1 VDGGATFTATSA
13 SGFPT
18 NNVAGLQPNEAQIS
32 MKAVPGIE
40 GDIWLAGGN
49 TTENKY
55 GLWHS
60 TNSGASF
67 TKLTNVQEADLI
79 GYGKAAPGQTY
90 MALYTVAK
98 IDGVRGVFR
107 SDDAGA
113 TWVRINDDAH
123 QYAKINMAI
132 TGDPRIYGRVYLGT
146 NGRGTLYADPV
157 NPPATGST
165 IMPITAGFD
174 KKTAN
179 QADVAVTMTL
189 NGNTLSTIKN
199 GTATLVA
206 GTDYT
211 VSGSTVTIKK
221 SYLATQTV
229 GTTTLTFSFSAG
241 AAQSLTITVTDTTTP
256 VSNSTITPTTASF
269 DKKTA
274 NQADVAVTMTL
285 NGNTLNGIKN
295 GTAILVA
302 GTDYTVSGSTVTIK
316 KSYLATQT
324 VGTTTLTFSFSAGAA
339 QSLAITIADT
349 TVAPTTALK
358 VQMFNGTLSASG
370 NTLNPKFKLVNTST
384 SAVTL
389 SDVKL
394 RYYYT
399 IDGEKPQ
406 SFFCDW
412 SQVGSSNVTGT
423 FVKLP
428 TAKADADYYFEL
440 GFTSGAGSLAA
451 GASIDIQVRVS
462 KEDWSNYT
470 QTGDYSFN
478 AVDTNYVDWT
488 KAPAYVSGSLI
499 WGSEPN

>member
-1 VDGGATFTATSA
+1 
-13 SGFPT
+13 
-18 NNVAGLQPNEAQIS
+18 
-32 MKAVPGIE
+32 MKNI
-40 GDIWLAGGN
+40 
-49 TTENKY
+49 
-55 GLWHS
+55 
-60 TNSGASF
+60 
-67 TKLTNVQEADLI
+67 LTNVQEADLI

-107 SDDAGA
+107 SDDVGA
-113 TWVRINDDAH
+113 TWVRINDDDH

-165 IMPITAGFD
+165 ITPTTAGFD

-179 QADVAVTMTL
+179 QADIAVTMTL
-189 NGNTLSTIKN
+189 NGNTLSAIKN
-199 GTATLVA
+199 GTASLVA

-211 VSGSTVTIKK
+211 VSGSTLTIKK
-221 SYLATQTV
+221 EYLATQAV
-229 GTTTLTFSFSAG
+229 GTTTLTFEFSAG
-241 AAQSLTITVTDTTTP
+241 STQSLV
-256 VSNSTITPTTASF
+256 
-269 DKKTA
+269 
-274 NQADVAVTMTL
+274 
-285 NGNTLNGIKN
+285 
-295 GTAILVA
+295 
-302 GTDYTVSGSTVTIK
+302 VTI
-316 KSYLATQT
+316 S
-324 VGTTTLTFSFSAGAA
+324 
-339 QSLAITIADT
+339 DT
-349 TVAPTTALK
+349 RVAPNAALK
-358 VQMFNGTLSASG
+358 LQMYNGTLSASG

-412 SQVGSSNVTGT
+412 SQVGSANVAGT

-428 TAKADADYYFEL
+428 AAKADADHYLEN
-440 GFTSGAGSLAA
+440 GFTSAAGSLDA
-451 GASIDIQVRVS
+451 GASIDMQVRVA
-462 KEDWSNYT
+462 KEDWTNYT

-488 KAPAYVSGSLI
+488 KAPAYVSGNLI